1 MVHVI
6 NYVRARGHVFF
17 SERSE
22 RRLGATHRRKSWL
35 EDERTDYP
43 LLAMLFA
50 VCREECADP
59 GVGVALKLGGGRW
72 LVVAEQHRLVQ
83 RN

>member
-22 RRLGATHRRKSWL
+22 RRIWEPKIALA
-35 EDERTDYP
+35 RTSDYTQITQ
-43 LLAMLFA
+43 L
-50 VCREECADP
+50 CRSKF
-59 GVGVALKLGGGRW
+59 GWQVR
-72 LVVAEQHRLVQ
+72 
-83 RN
+83 